1 MAIGFAIVAAVALGL
16 TLRAPSTP
24 RRTATTGTTSGYQA
38 DSSIPGSTL
47 AAAPSPTTSAA
58 PAPAAQQHAAASP
71 PTPAPTT
78 APPGAAIH
86 PAGPAPPPSSQPA
99 GLLNGKIVVIDPGH
113 NGGNGAHPAEINRLV
128 PAGGFQKACDT
139 TGTQTNA
146 GYTEAAFN
154 LDVAQRLAADLRK
167 QGVTVVM
174 TRSSNDGWGPCIDQR
189 AAVGNQAHAN
199 AAISIHADGGPP
211 AGRGFHVIQ
220 PALIPG
226 VTDNIVA
233 RSHQLALAVRTGYLA
248 GTAMPVSTYTASQ
261 GLDTRGDLG
270 GLNLS
275 AVPKVFIEC
284 GNMRNATDAAMVSSA
299 DFRQKAADALDAGLT
314 AYLQSA

>member
-1 MAIGFAIVAAVALGL
+1 MAIACAIVAAVALGF
-16 TLRAPSTP
+16 TLRAPSAP
-24 RRTATTGTTSGYQA
+24 RRTATTGTTSAGQA
-38 DSSIPGSTL
+38 DGSVPGSTL
-47 AAAPSPTTSAA
+47 AAAPSPTTSA
-58 PAPAAQQHAAASP
+58 
-71 PTPAPTT
+71 
-78 APPGAAIH
+78 
-86 PAGPAPPPSSQPA
+86 GPAPPAQQHVAASPATRAPATPPAAGGVHPA
-99 GLLNGKIVVIDPGH
+99 GSAPPPSTQGAGPLNGKIVAIDPGH
-113 NGGNGAHPAEINRLV
+113 DGGNGAHPAEINRLV

-211 AGRGFHVIQ
+211 GGRGFHVIQ

-233 RSHQLALAVRTGYLA
+233 RSHQLALAVRTAYLA
-248 GTAMPVSTYTASQ
+248 GTTMPVSTYTASQ

-284 GNMRNATDAAMVSSA
+284 GNMRNATDAAAVSSA
-299 DFRQKAADALDAGLT
+299 DFRQKAADALAAGLT
-314 AYLQSA
+314 AYLQST